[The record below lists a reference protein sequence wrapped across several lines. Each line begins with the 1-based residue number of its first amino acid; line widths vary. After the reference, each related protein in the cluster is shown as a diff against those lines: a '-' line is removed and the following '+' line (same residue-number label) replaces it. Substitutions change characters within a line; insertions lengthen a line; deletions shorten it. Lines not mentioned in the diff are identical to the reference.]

1 MKKILAMLMALVM
14 LLTVLAACSTE
25 KEEKASPY
33 EVEAARVGDLSYT
46 VADLNYMYVTDFYDL
61 YNNLYYYYGDSIG
74 DYVDQT
80 KSLKEQDIGD
90 GTTWHDYLMEYMENN
105 LKYLS
110 ALYMAAKA
118 EGFTLPEEYQQDLD
132 SMQENLEAAAEEY
145 GAPLEEYLTDV
156 CGDGMT
162 YDVLYKMTEINY
174 IANAYAEQYRETIPT
189 SDADVRAMYE
199 ANRQSYDKV
208 KICFYEEEYEEGQKE
223 EAYAHAELLTE
234 AETKEEFLKKLQ
246 EIVPEEEKENYSDES
261 TIVVSISYDSL
272 GMPELGDWLYDES
285 RVAGDTYIY
294 DESDYGCYLTVM
306 YLESESADYDL
317 VSVRHILIKPEA
329 AEGEK
334 MTEKDW
340 KAAEKKADEIYEQY
354 LSGEKTEEA
363 FSALAKE
370 NSADGSAADGGM
382 IADIT
387 KGRTVAPFNDW
398 CFDASRK
405 PGDTGIVKSVYGYHI
420 MYFSSTG
427 ISNLHN
433 LLDDAV
439 IEDKFSAWLEE
450 LVLPY
455 EFLTT
460 EAYENV
466 GDTIMAIAEKAK
478 AKMEAEAAEEEP
490 SDGEETADGTEPLT
504 EFSETPEETTEE

>member
-14 LLTVLAACSTE
+14 LLTVLTACSDTE
-25 KEEKASPY
+25 KEVSPY
-33 EVEAARVGDLSYT
+33 EIEAARVGDLSYT
-46 VADLNYMYVTDFYDL
+46 VADLNYMYVTSFYDL
-61 YNNLYYYYGDSIG
+61 YNNLYYYYGENISE
-74 DYVDQT
+74 YVDQT

-90 GTTWHDYLMEYMENN
+90 GTTWHDYLMEYTENN

-118 EGFTLPEEYQQDLD
+118 EGFVLPEEYQQDLD

-156 CGDGMT
+156 CGEGMT
-162 YDVLYKMTEINY
+162 YDVFYKMTEINY
-174 IANAYAEQYRETIPT
+174 IANAYAEQYRETITT
-189 SDADVRAMYE
+189 SDADVQAMYK
-199 ANRQSYDKV
+199 ANRKTYDKV
-208 KICFYEEEYEEGQKE
+208 KICFYEEGYEEGQNE
-223 EAYAHAELLTE
+223 EAYARAELL
-234 AETKEEFLKKLQ
+234 AETKTKEEFLKKLQ
-246 EIVPEEEKENYSDES
+246 EVVPEEEKENYSDES
-261 TIVVSISYDSL
+261 TVVVSISYDSL

-306 YLESESADYDL
+306 YLEPILADYDL
-317 VSVRHILIKPEA
+317 VSVRHILVMPEA
-329 AEGEK
+329 AEGEEA
-334 MTEKDW
+334 TEDDW
-340 KAAEKKADEIYEQY
+340 KAAEEKANEIYEQY

-370 NSADGSAADGGM
+370 NSADGSAANGGM
-382 IADIT
+382 IANIA
-387 KGRTVAPFNDW
+387 KGQTVAPFNDW

-405 PGDTGIVKSVYGYHI
+405 PGDTGIVKSVYGYHV
-420 MYFSSTG
+420 MYFSSMG

-439 IEDKFSAWLEE
+439 IEDKFEAWLEE

-478 AKMEAEAAEEEP
+478 AKLEAEAAEEET
-490 SDGEETADGTEPLT
+490 SEGEEAADGAEAPVGDT
-504 EFSETPEETTEE
+504 ETPEETAEE